1 MRQVHIDYCA
11 FDRVTKEKLD
21 SPEIARAPIK
31 VDLVR
36 RSECI
41 PSNRAVPAR
50 RLAATAAAAR
60 FGSGRTS

>member
-1 MRQVHIDYCA
+1 LPVH
-11 FDRVTKEKLD
+11 RL
-21 SPEIARAPIK
+21 K

-41 PSNRAVPAR
+41 PSNHAVPAGQ
-50 RLAATAAAAR
+50 LAATAAAAR